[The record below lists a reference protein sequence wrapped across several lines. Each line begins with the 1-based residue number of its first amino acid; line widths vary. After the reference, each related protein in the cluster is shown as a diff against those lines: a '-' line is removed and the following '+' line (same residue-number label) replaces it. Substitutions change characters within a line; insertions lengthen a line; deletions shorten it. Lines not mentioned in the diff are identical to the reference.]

1 MKCIASR
8 AVVGVSGLFRSTL
21 GSGYGA
27 AVARLVVL
35 SGNGQVACQCLSSTL
50 QTFQPIYVKATDA
63 AAPNSKCFPYG
74 PVFAW

>member
-1 MKCIASR
+1 MKCVHRLSR
-8 AVVGVSGLFRSTL
+8 SGGVSGLFRSTL

-50 QTFQPIYVKATDA
+50 QTFQPVNTQIGFESRPAHHR
-63 AAPNSKCFPYG
+63 
-74 PVFAW
+74 